1 MLAPDDAET
10 FYPQTTIEYAPG
22 QQAYAQRLA
31 RHITSAAAIP
41 TAENPDLEAGSVRL
55 IAGLDFSTI
64 HQDATPIE
72 AMPAVPGAAPAEPAA
87 GGEAP
92 AAPAETPASPPPT
105 TPAPPN
111 PFVIGEAPEGATC

>member
-10 FYPQTTIEYAPG
+10 FYPRPPSSTPPG
-22 QQAYAQRLA
+22 SR
-31 RHITSAAAIP
+31 RTAAAGP
-41 TAENPDLEAGSVRL
+41 PHHQCRGHSDGREPRPRGGERRS

-64 HQDATPIE
+64 HQDATLIE
-72 AMPAVPGAAPAEPAA
+72 GHA
-87 GGEAP
+87 GGPRRSPRRTRGRWRAP
-92 AAPAETPASPPPT
+92 AAPAETPATPPPT